1 MGTTEDSAE
10 SQSVTAD
17 TAAAAN
23 AAADAV
29 VANGAAVGQPD
40 EQDGTGIDEVAQTD
54 TVIDDYS
61 ADYSDDYSDDYL
73 DDYSDDSNVD
83 AEDVVVDEPG
93 LDYDVATD
101 YGLDER
107 VGDEV
112 PIEEP
117 GIDYDFE
124 YTEEENIQVDDPFD
138 LPLDEEG
145 IDEDEEEQEEVDINI
160 DEGFLEDNAGNAVD
174 LPVVETRGAVQ
185 NAPVQGGNTFIFF
198 FCALGGTN
206 DQVNIFCKYFMI
218 NLYQGSVNVVD
229 LLNTGLGNAAQ
240 SLSIAP
246 LPSQVL
252 AAFINACTQWSENYI
267 LSGSSRRQ
275 YVFSLHQRSNHDLQP
290 GFHHP
295 LPVRVHLQARQ
306 LLRLQPDGQLMGR
319 HRGKAHILPSWRHY
333 HQARQVEWLYTS
345 TPFIHIT
352 L

>member
-1 MGTTEDSAE
+1 MTQHKTTEFFVLELLGSLGGLGNGNLGRVGTTEDSAE
-10 SQSVTAD
+10 PQSATAD

-23 AAADAV
+23 AAADAD
-29 VANGAAVGQPD
+29 VADGAAVGQPD
-40 EQDGTGIDEVAQTD
+40 EQGGTGIDEVAQTD

-185 NAPVQGGNTFIFF
+185 NAPAAHGGNTFIFF

-206 DQVNIFCKYFMI
+206 DQVKTLWKYV
-218 NLYQGSVNVVD
+218 YD
-229 LLNTGLGNAAQ
+229 K
-240 SLSIAP
+240 SLRALSM
-246 LPSQVL
+246 
-252 AAFINACTQWSENYI
+252 WS
-267 LSGSSRRQ
+267 
-275 YVFSLHQRSNHDLQP
+275 
-290 GFHHP
+290 
-295 LPVRVHLQARQ
+295 
-306 LLRLQPDGQLMGR
+306 
-319 HRGKAHILPSWRHY
+319 
-333 HQARQVEWLYTS
+333 TC
-345 TPFIHIT
+345 
-352 L
+352 

>member
-1 MGTTEDSAE
+1 MKTTEFFVLELLGSLGGLGNGNLGRVGTTQDSAE
-10 SQSVTAD
+10 PQSVTAD
-17 TAAAAN
+17 SA
-23 AAADAV
+23 AAADA
-29 VANGAAVGQPD
+29 AGQPD

-61 ADYSDDYSDDYL
+61 SDYSDDYSDDYL

-138 LPLDEEG
+138 LPLDEEA

-185 NAPVQGGNTFIFF
+185 NAPAHGGNTFIFF

-206 DQVNIFCKYFMI
+206 DQVIKF
-218 NLYQGSVNVVD
+218 
-229 LLNTGLGNAAQ
+229 
-240 SLSIAP
+240 
-246 LPSQVL
+246 
-252 AAFINACTQWSENYI
+252 
-267 LSGSSRRQ
+267 
-275 YVFSLHQRSNHDLQP
+275 
-290 GFHHP
+290 
-295 LPVRVHLQARQ
+295 
-306 LLRLQPDGQLMGR
+306 
-319 HRGKAHILPSWRHY
+319 
-333 HQARQVEWLYTS
+333 
-345 TPFIHIT
+345 
-352 L
+352 

>member
-1 MGTTEDSAE
+1 MGTEDSAE
-10 SQSVTAD
+10 PQSVTAD
-17 TAAAAN
+17 TAAAN

-29 VANGAAVGQPD
+29 GAAVDPD
-40 EQDGTGIDEVAQTD
+40 EQGGAGIDEVAQTD

-61 ADYSDDYSDDYL
+61 DYSDDYSDDYL
-73 DDYSDDSNVD
+73 ENYSDDSNVD
-83 AEDVVVDEPG
+83 AEDVMVEEPE

-107 VGDEV
+107 VADEV

-124 YTEEENIQVDDPFD
+124 YMEEENIQVDDPFD

-145 IDEDEEEQEEVDINI
+145 LDEDEEEQEEVDINI

-185 NAPVQGGNTFIFF
+185 NAPAAHGGNTFIFF

-206 DQVNIFCKYFMI
+206 DQVRHFANKLN
-218 NLYQGSVNVVD
+218 NLFQGAVNVVD

-252 AAFINACTQWSENYI
+252 VT
-267 LSGSSRRQ
+267 
-275 YVFSLHQRSNHDLQP
+275 
-290 GFHHP
+290 
-295 LPVRVHLQARQ
+295 
-306 LLRLQPDGQLMGR
+306 
-319 HRGKAHILPSWRHY
+319 
-333 HQARQVEWLYTS
+333 
-345 TPFIHIT
+345 
-352 L
+352 